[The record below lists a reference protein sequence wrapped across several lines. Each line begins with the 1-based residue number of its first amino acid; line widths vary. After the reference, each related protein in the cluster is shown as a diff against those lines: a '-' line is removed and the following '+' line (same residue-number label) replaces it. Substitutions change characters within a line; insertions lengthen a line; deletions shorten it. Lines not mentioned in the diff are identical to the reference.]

1 MRRLSRRRSARHEA
15 GEYLIDGPTLL
26 AEALDSGVNLDR
38 VFVESKSIDDAVVD
52 RARGVT
58 RVQEVSDGTLAK
70 VLDLVNPNGMVAVA
84 KMGTTP
90 FSSSPGLSDAV
101 GGADLLLVLVDVAD
115 PGNVGTML
123 RAAEASGCAG
133 VVVAGDSTDPFS
145 PKVVRASAGSLFR
158 LPVYL
163 ADDPVETLESIRS
176 VGLRALATVV
186 GEGQAPEDI
195 ELRGSAIVIGNEAHG
210 LDREIVAVCDGM
222 ITVPMTGRVESLNA
236 AMAAT
241 VVLFEAA
248 RQRRVLQ

>member
-1 MRRLSRRRSARHEA
+1 HEA

-38 VFVESKSIDDAVVD
+38 VFVESKSIDDAVID

-58 RVQEVSDGTLAK
+58 RVREVSDGTLAK

-84 KMGTTP
+84 KMGAAP
-90 FSSSPGLSDAV
+90 LSSSPGLSDAI

-158 LPVYL
+158 LPVHL
-163 ADDPVETLESIRS
+163 AGDPVETLESIRS

-186 GEGQAPEDI
+186 GEGRAPEDI
-195 ELRGSAIVIGNEAHG
+195 ELCGSAIVIGNEAHG
-210 LDREIVAVCDGM
+210 LDREIVDACDGT

-241 VVLFEAA
+241 IVLFEAA
-248 RQRRVLQ
+248 RQRRASQLERAVSRVGS